1 MENLGIDIK
10 LLIAQLVNFGIFFFI
25 FQKFISKP
33 FFAYLKKQ
41 KEEEEIR
48 AEFAEEI
55 EKRKEKLEAEDRKL
69 EQARKKALEKALV
82 EAKEDAQEVK
92 QEIIETAK
100 KEAASIVEK
109 GHAQIAEERTQL
121 YKDLRQQ
128 IASVSM
134 IVVEKA
140 LREYLTDDAQ
150 KKITQN
156 IVKHIPEDTK
166 LAN

>member
-41 KEEEEIR
+41 KQEEETR

-55 EKRKEKLEAEDRKL
+55 EKRKAKLDAEDAKLEKERRTK
-69 EQARKKALEKALV
+69 LEKALQQ
-82 EAKEDAQEVK
+82 AKADAEEVK
-92 QEIIETAK
+92 HEIIETAK
-100 KEAASIVEK
+100 KEAAVIVEK
-109 GHAQIAEERTQL
+109 GHAQIAEEKKEL

-156 IVKHIPEDTK
+156 IVKHIPEDTQ
-166 LAN
+166 LQN

>member
-1 MENLGIDIK
+1 MENLGIDTK

-41 KEEEEIR
+41 KQEEETR
-48 AEFAEEI
+48 AEFAAEI
-55 EKRKEKLEAEDRKL
+55 EKRKEKLEAEDAKMEKKRKEAL
-69 EQARKKALEKALV
+69 DKALAQ
-82 EAKEDAQEVK
+82 AKEDAASVRE
-92 QEIIETAK
+92 EIIETAK
-100 KEAASIVEK
+100 KEAAEIVAK
-109 GHAQIAEERTQL
+109 GHAQIAEERKEL